1 MSDATTPPAPG
12 QGPHRP
18 EPEPGL
24 RPEDQG
30 GTPAPSDTG
39 AAARVET
46 GDVEVA
52 TVEAPESAGV
62 GPGEEPTADAAAEPE
77 DAGAAARAES
87 VEDEDDTVHAAA
99 EPDSG
104 VPAPASL
111 TPVFHTRVLAEA
123 GLSPN
128 DIEDLRQDYARGQM
142 DLAQRAEKLRLD
154 AVALEKAM
162 DTLVDGSSKAH
173 DAGLS
178 VTTTHSRDS
187 EVSRTEIVIGN
198 TGAARKAPRRRSGG
212 GFAPDRLL
220 LIAVVVAVVGAA
232 GAWLY
237 TVVF

>member
-1 MSDATTPPAPG
+1 MSDPTAPQAPG
-12 QGPHRP
+12 AEPHRP
-18 EPEPGL
+18 DAEDPERAPESAPGS
-24 RPEDQG
+24 PPD
-30 GTPAPSDTG
+30 AG

-46 GDVEVA
+46 GDLDVA
-52 TVEAPESAGV
+52 TATPEAPG
-62 GPGEEPTADAAAEPE
+62 GEPTGDEAAHEGSEDAAAAAHVEST
-77 DAGAAARAES
+77 AGAAEEAA
-87 VEDEDDTVHAAA
+87 HAGSEQGA
-99 EPDSG
+99 

-111 TPVFHTRVLAEA
+111 TPVFHSRVLAEA
-123 GLSPN
+123 GLSPT
-128 DIEDLRQDYARGQM
+128 DIEDLRQEYARGQM

-198 TGAARKAPRRRSGG
+198 TGAARKAPRRSRSGPG
-212 GFAPDRLL
+212 MDRTVVA
-220 LIAVVVAVVGAA
+220 AVVVGVLLAA
-232 GAWLY
+232 GLWLY